1 MVGVWQAGARGFW
14 ARLIIKATGRL
25 SALPALNGDSGLS
38 CKTSSGAYDILRSS
52 RCLER
57 S

>member
-1 MVGVWQAGARGFW
+1 MVGVWQTGARKFW
-14 ARLIIKATGRL
+14 ARLIIRATGRL
-25 SALPALNGDSGLS
+25 SALPALDGDPDLS
-38 CKTSSGAYDILRSS
+38 KSSSGAYGISRSS